1 MKIILTYGGPISGI
15 NLRLFIITFILLT
28 LWIPVLYGKAEDFEL
43 FRTAM
48 LRQYFPLWFRHF
60 LIGFIPL
67 AEATVIILLA
77 NPKTNLIGM
86 WVSFALMLAFT
97 GYVGLAIVSGW
108 VKIPCGCMKIISEF
122 SWKQHFGFN
131 LFFLALSGWG
141 LILSNKIRRS
151 AGRAGG
157 AEGGSAK
164 RHHIIKYFVN
174 LKK

>member
-1 MKIILTYGGPISGI
+1 MKIILTYGGPIQGL
-15 NLRLFIITFILLT
+15 NLRRFIITFILLA
-28 LWIPVLYGKAEDFEL
+28 LWMPVLYGKVEDFEF

-77 NPKTNLIGM
+77 NPKTNLVGM

-97 GYVGLAIVSGW
+97 GYVGLAIVSDW

-122 SWKQHFGFN
+122 SWKQHFVFN
-131 LFFLALSGWG
+131 FIFLALSGWG
-141 LILSNKIRRS
+141 LISSNKMRRS
-151 AGRAGG
+151 TGRAGT

-164 RHHIIKYFVN
+164 RHDTIKHFIN